1 MVRKVRKND
10 KVALQKDI
18 HKLRLRFGNLITVT
32 NAEWYSL
39 FKDEIRN
46 SIAIEGVFANRQDL
60 INVLEHNKRTDK
72 QKAAAILG
80 YFEAASS
87 MYEYANNQFQE
98 NEFVLK
104 MADIKQIHTLLMRY
118 EKDLGTYLGPIG
130 DFRKN
135 NIQVAQASFR
145 PLDMFYVRPGMELLV
160 KWFNESLK
168 KKTYDEVTLAVITH
182 VWFETIH
189 PFSDGNGRVG
199 RILLSYILIG
209 QGLINV
215 AIKGIAGDEREKYY
229 GILEK
234 ADRCFD
240 EIHRWLEKHK
250 TLTPAQINK
259 VIKETEFEPFAQMI
273 DGLLHETVDRLKG
286 GTIVDLN
293 NKEAILPLRELA
305 RVYNYSQDYLRN
317 LINRGNL
324 KAHKKGKLWYVRVQD
339 IAGYINSVSESTF
352 DSKVN
357 K

>member
-1 MVRKVRKND
+1 MVRKVRKTE
-10 KVALQKDI
+10 KSEFKEEIQK
-18 HKLRLRFGNLITVT
+18 LCLRFGNLINVT

-60 INVLEHNKRTDK
+60 LDVLENNKRANK

-80 YFEAASS
+80 YFEAASA
-87 MYEYANNQFQE
+87 MYEYANNQFKE
-98 NEFVLK
+98 NEFILR

-118 EKDLGTYLGPIG
+118 EKDMGTYIGQIG

-145 PLDMFYVRPGMELLV
+145 PLDMFYVRQGMGLLI

-168 KKTYDEVTLAVITH
+168 KKTYDEVTLAAITH

-215 AIKGIAGDEREKYY
+215 AIKGISKEERDKYY
-229 GILEK
+229 EVLEK

-240 EIHRWLEKHK
+240 EFHRLLEKNK
-250 TLTPAQINK
+250 KFVPADVDKAIN
-259 VIKETEFEPFAQMI
+259 TQEFEPFTQMI
-273 DGLLHETVDRLKG
+273 SGLLQETIERLKG
-286 GTIVDLN
+286 GKLTNLN
-293 NKEAILPLRELA
+293 QEAILPLRELA
-305 RVYNYSQDYLRN
+305 HVYDYSQDYLRN
-317 LINRGNL
+317 LINRGQL
-324 KAHKKGKLWYVRVQD
+324 KAHKKGKLWYVCVHD
-339 IAGYINSVSESTF
+339 LAEYINSVSEE
-352 DSKVN
+352 N
-357 K
+357 AA